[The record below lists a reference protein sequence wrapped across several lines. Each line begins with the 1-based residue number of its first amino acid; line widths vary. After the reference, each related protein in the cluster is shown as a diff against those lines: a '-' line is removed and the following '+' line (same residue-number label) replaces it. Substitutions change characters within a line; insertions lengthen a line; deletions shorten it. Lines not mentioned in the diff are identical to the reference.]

1 MASRGSHLVRADRR
15 FATGAGVVGRIAAP
29 AFAAV
34 LNRLDE
40 RLELGGIDVTLP
52 DGSHRRIGFRSPG
65 PVAIVRLHNWMPLV
79 RLATSGS
86 VGWYKAWAAGE
97 WSSPDPVPLFE
108 LFMANAV
115 ALGDVA
121 RAKGPMR
128 WINSLAHRL
137 RDNGLARARE
147 NIAAH
152 YDLGNDFYAA
162 WLDPGMTYSS
172 GRFTPLPPEREGKS
186 AKREG
191 EGLSRGDRTG
201 PPPLAVGESTPPAP
215 AGGGLEAAQ
224 HRKNEMLLDRLD
236 LKPGQRLLEI
246 GCGWG
251 TLAIAAAKR
260 GVDVVGLTLSVEQ
273 KSWADDKI
281 AGAGLS
287 NRCSIRLEDYRVVD
301 EQFDAIASVEMVEA
315 VGERWWPA
323 YLDCLHRNLRPGGK
337 AALQFISIDHR
348 LFDAYSSSADFIQ
361 AYIFPGG
368 MLLNEPRFQALA
380 QDRGLSWSDRDGFAL
395 DYADT
400 LALWRSQYDQAV
412 TAGRLSEFDDEFHN
426 LWRYYLMYCEG
437 GFRGRGIDVAQ
448 VTLSR
453 S

>member
-15 FATGAGVVGRIAAP
+15 FATGAGVIGRITAP
-29 AFAAV
+29 AFAVV
-34 LNRLDE
+34 LDRLDE
-40 RLELGGIDVTLP
+40 RLELGGIEATLP
-52 DGSHRRIGFRSPG
+52 DGSQRRIGFRSPG
-65 PVAIVRLHNWMPLV
+65 PVAIVRLHSWMALV

-97 WSSPDPVPLFE
+97 WASSDPVPLFE

-137 RDNGLARARE
+137 RDNGPARARR

-162 WLDPGMTYSS
+162 WLDPSMTYSS
-172 GRFTPLPPEREGKS
+172 ARFAP
-186 AKREG
+186 
-191 EGLSRGDRTG
+191 GDD
-201 PPPLAVGESTPPAP
+201 
-215 AGGGLEAAQ
+215 LEAAQ
-224 HRKNEMLLDRLD
+224 HRKVELLLDRLD

-251 TLAIAAAKR
+251 TLAIEAAKR
-260 GVDVVGLTLSVEQ
+260 GADVVGLTLSAEQ
-273 KSWADDKI
+273 KAWADHKI
-281 AGAGLS
+281 AEAGLS
-287 NRCSIRLEDYRVVD
+287 DRIEIRLQDYRAID
-301 EQFDAIASVEMVEA
+301 DRFEAIASVEMVEA

-323 YLDCLHRNLRPGGK
+323 YLDCIARSLKPGGK
-337 AALQFISIDHR
+337 AALQYISIDHR
-348 LFDAYSSSADFIQ
+348 LFEAYSKSADFIQ

-368 MLLNEPRFQALA
+368 MLLNEPRFQSLA
-380 QDRGLSWSDRDGFAL
+380 QERGLSWSDRDGFGS
-395 DYADT
+395 DYAET
-400 LALWRSQYDQAV
+400 LRLWGLQYDRAV
-412 TAGRLSEFDDEFHN
+412 RDGRLAGFDDEFHN
-426 LWRYYLMYCEG
+426 LWRYYLRYCEG

-448 VTLSR
+448 VTMDKL
-453 S
+453 